1 MSALSPLEIARFLD
15 LGYLVL
21 RLEDVEDSIHDRI
34 FHTCEALYKGMSSL
48 PDSNVGFNLIA
59 DDLNTNIPELSE
71 IHGSKELNGALSSL
85 LGPRYFR
92 YNHSYIHRSSGLDQ
106 SYHKDSGLPWGTRN
120 GIRSHRLNWA
130 MAFYYPQDTTIE
142 LGPTEILP
150 GTQYWSI
157 DREKPGATAGEDRL
171 DLKFEADGVH
181 NNPDLSI
188 RDARLQQNVLDF
200 DAQTEPLR
208 LEIPKG
214 SVVLVHFDLFHRG
227 ARRSIDESRYMLKF
241 WYVRTEEP
249 EYHKTTTRVTYQCK
263 DPRRELVLSSCLDW
277 LGVPVEVEK
286 SFSASECT
294 KTEGDAT
301 IVANAYKSA
310 RLRDKTLLQDFV
322 SDNEALR
329 RAATQALTTTD
340 DFGLKTAFANTR
352 SESHTVRMSGAFL
365 LGEIAKAND
374 EVLDVLCCLSIQ
386 DPEIDVRVTAINALG
401 RLTRRNSDQDVT
413 DFDRVIQN
421 LIEVISRSELRPS
434 RRLPMACPSR
444 QAAYIALLSAVGSVS
459 LDQHG
464 RTLNNLAE
472 FLESSLSKE
481 EDRYAKGTAVELV
494 CRLAQMGI
502 PTATKCAIR
511 LLRNERVNSIV
522 QYA

>member
-1 MSALSPLEIARFLD
+1 MSALSPLEVARFLD

-21 RLEDVEDSIHDRI
+21 RLEDVEDSVHDRI
-34 FHTCEALYKGMSSL
+34 FQTCEALYKGMSSL
-48 PDSNVGFNLIA
+48 RDSNVGFNLIA

-71 IHGSKELNGALSSL
+71 IHGSKELNGALTTL

-92 YNHSYIHRSSGLDQ
+92 YNHSYIHRSSRRDQ

-130 MAFYYPQDTTIE
+130 MAFYYPQDTTIQ

-150 GTQYWSI
+150 GTQYWTI

-171 DLKFEADGVH
+171 DLKFEADGVPS
-181 NNPDLSI
+181 NPDLSV
-188 RDARLQQNVLDF
+188 RDARLRQNVLDF
-200 DAQTEPLR
+200 DAQTKPLC

-227 ARRSIDESRYMLKF
+227 ARRLIDETRYMLKF

-249 EYHKTTTRVTYQCK
+249 EYPQTTSRITYQCE

-286 SFSASECT
+286 SHPE
-294 KTEGDAT
+294 TEYDENNGDASL
-301 IVANAYKSA
+301 VARAYKLA
-310 RLRDKTLLQDFV
+310 QVKDAILLKDFA

-340 DFGLKTAFANTR
+340 DFGLETAFDNTR
-352 SESHTVRMSGAFL
+352 SDSHTVRMSGAFL
-365 LGEIAKAND
+365 LGEIAKADD

-401 RLTRRNSDQDVT
+401 RLVRRNDDLSDS
-413 DFDRVIQN
+413 DFERVVQK
-421 LIEVISRSELRPS
+421 LIEVISGSELRPS
-434 RRLPMACPSR
+434 RRLPMACPTR
-444 QAAYIALLSAVGSVS
+444 QAAYIALLCAVSSVS
-459 LDQHG
+459 SNQYR
-464 RTLNNLAE
+464 RTLVQLAD
-472 FLESSLSKE
+472 FLDSSIPSE
-481 EDRYAKGTAVELV
+481 EDRYAKGTGVEQV
-494 CRLAQMGI
+494 CRLAQIGI
-502 PTATKCAIR
+502 PNATKCAIR
-511 LLRNERVNSIV
+511 LLRNERVNSLV

>member
-21 RLEDVEDSIHDRI
+21 SLEDVEDSIHDRI
-34 FHTCEALYKGMSSL
+34 FHTCETLYKGMSNL
-48 PDSNVGFNLIA
+48 PKSNIGFNLIA

-71 IHGSKELNGALSSL
+71 IHGSKKLNGALTTL

-92 YNHSYIHRSSGLDQ
+92 YNHSYIHRSSRRDQ

-130 MAFYYPQDTTIE
+130 MAFYYPQATTAQ

-150 GTQYWSI
+150 GTQYWTI

-171 DLKFEADGVH
+171 DLSFEADGVDS
-181 NNPDLSI
+181 NPDLSI
-188 RDARLQQNVLDF
+188 RDTRLRQNVLDF
-200 DAQTEPLR
+200 DPQTTPLC

-214 SVVLVHFDLFHRG
+214 SIVLVHFDLFHRG
-227 ARRSIDESRYMLKF
+227 ARRLIDETRYMLKF

-249 EYHKTTTRVTYQCK
+249 QAFEDQARFTYRCE

-277 LGVPVEVEK
+277 LGVPVEVEQ
-286 SFSASECT
+286 SQ
-294 KTEGDAT
+294 TETEYYEIKGDPML
-301 IVANAYKSA
+301 VARAYKLA
-310 RLRDKTLLQDFV
+310 QVKDKILLQDF
-322 SDNEALR
+322 SSNNEALR

-340 DFGLKTAFANTR
+340 DFGLTTAIGNTH
-352 SESHTVRMSGAFL
+352 SDSHTVRMSGAFL
-365 LGEIAKAND
+365 LGEIAKMDD
-374 EVLDVLCCLSIQ
+374 EVLTVLCRLATQ
-386 DPEIDVRVTAINALG
+386 DAEVDVRVTAINALG
-401 RLTRRNSDQDVT
+401 RLTRRAKDINAAT
-413 DFDRVIQN
+413 FDCVIQN
-421 LIEVISRSELRPS
+421 LIEVISRSELARS
-434 RRLPMACPSR
+434 RRLLMACPTR
-444 QAAYIALLSAVGSVS
+444 QAAFIALLGAVSSATSN
-459 LDQHG
+459 QCR
-464 RTLNNLAE
+464 RTLVHLAE
-472 FLESSLSKE
+472 FLDSEIHSE

-502 PTATKCAIR
+502 PSATECAIR
-511 LLRNERVNSIV
+511 LLRNERVNSLV

>member
-1 MSALSPLEIARFLD
+1 MSVLSPLEIARFLD

-21 RLEDVEDSIHDRI
+21 RLEDVEESVHDRI
-34 FHTCEALYKGMSSL
+34 FQTCEVLYKGMSSL
-48 PDSNVGFNLIA
+48 PGSNVGFNLIA

-85 LGPRYFR
+85 LGPGYFR
-92 YNHSYIHRSSGLDQ
+92 YNHSFIHQSSSSDQ

-130 MAFYYPQDTTIE
+130 MAFYYPQETTIQ

-150 GTQYWSI
+150 GTQYWTI

-171 DLKFEADGVH
+171 DLRFEVDGVDS
-181 NNPDLSI
+181 NPDLSV
-188 RDARLQQNVLDF
+188 RDARLRQNVLDF
-200 DAQTEPLR
+200 DAQTTPLC

-227 ARRSIDESRYMLKF
+227 VRRVVDDTRFMLKF

-249 EYHKTTTRVTYQCK
+249 QAAEERTRHTYQSE

-277 LGVPVEVEK
+277 LSVPVDVEE
-286 SFSASECT
+286 SQQETECD
-294 KTEGDAT
+294 ENDGDAT
-301 IVANAYKSA
+301 LVARAYKLA
-310 RLRDKTLLQDFV
+310 QVKDTLLLRDFA

-340 DFGLKTAFANTR
+340 DFGLETAFANAR
-352 SESHTVRMSGAFL
+352 SDSHTVRMSGAFL
-365 LGEIAKAND
+365 LGEIAKAD
-374 EVLDVLCCLSIQ
+374 DKVLNVLFRLSVQ

-401 RLTRRNSDQDVT
+401 RLTRRSQDLDDS

-421 LIEVISRSELRPS
+421 LIEVISKSELRSS
-434 RRLPMACPSR
+434 RRLLMACPTR
-444 QAAYIALLSAVGSVS
+444 QAAYIALLCAVSS
-459 LDQHG
+459 FAPHSY
-464 RTLNNLAE
+464 RKTLVHLAE
-472 FLESSLSKE
+472 FIDSELRTEQ
-481 EDRYAKGTAVELV
+481 DRYAKGTAVELV

-502 PTATKCAIR
+502 PSATKCAIQ
-511 LLRNERVNSIV
+511 LLRNERVNSLV

>member
-1 MSALSPLEIARFLD
+1 MLSPLEIARFLD

-21 RLEDVEDSIHDRI
+21 SLEGVEDSTHDRI

-71 IHGSKELNGALSSL
+71 IHGSSELKGALTTL

-92 YNHSYIHRSSGLDQ
+92 YNHSYIHQSSRRDQ

-130 MAFYYPQDTTIE
+130 MAFYYPQETTIQ

-150 GTQYWSI
+150 GTQYWTI

-171 DLKFEADGVH
+171 DLTFEADGIPS
-181 NNPDLSI
+181 NPDLSV
-188 RDARLQQNVLDF
+188 RDTRLRQNVLDF
-200 DAQTEPLR
+200 DPQTKPLC

-214 SVVLVHFDLFHRG
+214 GVVLVHFDLFHRG
-227 ARRSIDESRYMLKF
+227 ARRLIDETRYMLKF

-249 EYHKTTTRVTYQCK
+249 QAAEAQALYTYACK

-277 LGVPVEVEK
+277 LGIPVEVEK
-286 SFSASECT
+286 SQPET
-294 KTEGDAT
+294 VYDENHGDAT
-301 IVANAYKSA
+301 LVARAYKLA
-310 RLRDKTLLQDFV
+310 QVKDTTLLQDFA

-340 DFGLKTAFANTR
+340 EFGLETAFDNTH
-352 SESHTVRMSGAFL
+352 SDSHTVRMSGAFL
-365 LGEIAKAND
+365 LGEIATVDD
-374 EVLDVLCCLSIQ
+374 EVLTVLHRLSTQ
-386 DPEIDVRVTAINALG
+386 DSETDVRVTAINALG
-401 RLTRRNSDQDVT
+401 RLVRRTKDLDASD
-413 DFDRVIQN
+413 FERVVQN
-421 LIEVISRSELRPS
+421 LIEVISGSELRPS
-434 RRLPMACPSR
+434 RRLPMACPTR
-444 QAAYIALLSAVGSVS
+444 QAAYIALLCAVSSVS
-459 LDQHG
+459 SNQYRRTFVHLADFLD
-464 RTLNNLAE
+464 
-472 FLESSLSKE
+472 SSIPSE

-494 CRLAQMGI
+494 CRLAQIGI
-502 PTATKCAIR
+502 PNATKCAIR
-511 LLRNERVNSIV
+511 LLRNERVNSLV